1 MLTTGVCTLLGIR
14 HPIIQGGMAHVGT
27 SELASAV
34 SNAGGLG
41 VIGAGHYGPDW
52 LQRQI
57 VLTRTHTD
65 RPFGVNIALTS
76 PFIDTVIDLIL
87 REKVPIVSTGA
98 GNPTPHITRFKQAGI
113 KVIPVVGSVAMARR
127 MEAAGADAV
136 VAEGMESGG
145 RVGETTTMALIPQV
159 ADSVRIPVVAAGGIA
174 DGRGLAAALALGAQG
189 VQMGTRF
196 VCSSEC
202 IAHPDYKQRILEAN
216 DAATMVT
223 RQTLGYPLR
232 TLRNKLSE
240 QFAELEKA
248 QVPADALEL
257 FDRDRMYLGL
267 IAGDLEEGSL
277 LAGQIAGLIKDIR
290 PVEAIIEDTVSMAE
304 AVLARITALISSG
317 GRKHQS
323 RHRREDI
330 Q

>member
-1 MLTTGVCTLLGIR
+1 MLTTAVCTLLGIKY
-14 HPIIQGGMAHVGT
+14 PIVQGGMAHVGT
-27 SELASAV
+27 SELVCAV

-41 VIGAGHYGPDW
+41 VIGAGHYEPDW
-52 LQRQI
+52 LRQQI
-57 VLTRTHTD
+57 DLTRAHTD

-76 PFIDTVIDLIL
+76 PFIDTIIELVLH
-87 REKVPIVSTGA
+87 EKVAVVSMGA
-98 GNPTPHITRFKQAGI
+98 GDPTPHIPRFKQAGVKI
-113 KVIPVVGSVAMARR
+113 MPVVASVAMARR
-127 MEAAGADAV
+127 VEEAGADLV

-145 RVGETTTMALIPQV
+145 RIGKTTTMVLVPQV
-159 ADSVRIPVVAAGGIA
+159 ADHVRIPVVAAGGIA

-196 VCSSEC
+196 VCSTEC
-202 IAHPDYKQRILEAN
+202 IAHPGYKQRILEAD

-240 QFAELEKA
+240 QFAGLEKA
-248 QVPADALEL
+248 GVPRDALEL

-290 PVEAIIEDTVSMAE
+290 PVKAIIEDIMSGAE
-304 AVLARITALISSG
+304 AVIARLRAL
-317 GRKHQS
+317 
-323 RHRREDI
+323 
-330 Q
+330 